1 MPKYHYK
8 AMNMSG
14 SNIEGIYEG
23 SNKQAVVEMIRQKS
37 FYPLEI
43 KEVVERKEIEI
54 TFLSKIK
61 SKDISLFCK
70 QFASILKAGVPLI
83 QCLNMLS
90 EQTENKGLKNILK
103 NVSEEIQKGSSLSQA
118 MTLHEKKLPSIL
130 INMVR
135 AGEVSGTLDD
145 SLELMAVHFE
155 KENKL
160 NQKVKSAMMYPIVI
174 SVVAVA
180 VVCLLLIKVV
190 PMFATM
196 FTESGAKLP
205 GPTKMLIDMSD
216 FLKENGLIVL
226 SVIIVIGIM
235 IKLFLSG
242 ESGRLAF
249 HKSLLKLP
257 LIGKFQIKTIAA
269 RFARTLATLMSTG
282 VSITEA
288 LEITGRVVTNTYARN
303 GLRTVEEQVKQ
314 GKGLYEPIK
323 SLMIFPPMIQNMIM
337 LGEQSGTLDH
347 MLLKAADF
355 YEEEVDREVQ
365 NLTSLMEPAII
376 VVLGGIIGFIVLSI
390 ALPMFS
396 MANFAA

>member
-226 SVIIVIGIM
+226 LVIIVIGIM

-242 ESGRLAF
+242 EAGRLAF
-249 HKSLLKLP
+249 HKSLLRLP